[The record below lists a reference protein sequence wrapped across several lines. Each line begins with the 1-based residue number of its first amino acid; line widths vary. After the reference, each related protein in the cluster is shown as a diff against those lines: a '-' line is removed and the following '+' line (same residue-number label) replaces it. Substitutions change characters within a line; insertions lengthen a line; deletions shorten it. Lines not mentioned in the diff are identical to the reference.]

1 MQKHQKNPQKKEK
14 QKMTNLIA
22 VSILSSNVLTLKDRG
37 LQNKD
42 SEISIAVKKE
52 DLIKGVKEPVL
63 YAYRFG
69 MIYDPK
75 NEFKPNVQPN
85 HKLPDK
91 LIEEYFLQLESARKK
106 LAEEQMFYKN
116 LSENKS
122 ENTSENIQLIQD
134 IKKEMVEKNLII
146 DELRKENEILRVTNS
161 KKDETENTNYK
172 IQFDRMENMIKD
184 MQKMQTVKTNRIEI
198 KIGDKSAKIIEK
210 VVHEKFAQITGLI
223 AKKQAVYMYGSA
235 GTGKSALAEQI
246 ADALELEFYPASTI
260 TQEFKLTGY
269 KDASGNYHETN
280 FYKAMKTGGI
290 FFLDEMDSCS
300 PDVLVGINGALANG
314 YFDFPNETVRAH
326 ENFRVIAAGNTIG
339 RGGDMNYTGRFALD
353 ISTLDRFWA
362 IKIDYS
368 PAIDKAVAKND
379 MELVDFAQAIRKAS
393 EESGIMILMSYRSLG
408 RIAEYQDMF
417 SLVEIMDM
425 AVIKGIASDDI
436 RMLARNMN
444 IDTQNKYYK
453 AFKQA
458 A

>member
-1 MQKHQKNPQKKEK
+1 
-14 QKMTNLIA
+14 MTEFID
-22 VSILSSNVLTLKDRG
+22 VQILSSNVLTLKERG

-42 SEISIAVKKE
+42 SEITVVVKKE
-52 DLIKGVKEPVL
+52 DLIQGVKEPVL

-91 LIEEYFLQLESARKK
+91 LVEEYFLQLETARKK
-106 LAEEQMFYKN
+106 LVEEQNLYAK

-122 ENTSENIQLIQD
+122 ENTGENTDEIKQLIQD
-134 IKKEMVEKNLII
+134 IKNETIEKSLII
-146 DELRKENEILRVTNS
+146 DELRKENTELRVLANKNTG
-161 KKDETENTNYK
+161 ENKSDKEQLNRLEK
-172 IQFDRMENMIKD
+172 MIMD
-184 MQKMQTVKTNRIEI
+184 MQAAKTNRIEI
-198 KIGDKSAKIIEK
+198 KVGDKSTKIIEK
-210 VVHEKFAQITGLI
+210 VVHENFSAIAGLI
-223 AKKQAVYMYGSA
+223 ARKQAVYMYGPA
-235 GTGKSALAEQI
+235 GTGKSALAEQV

-269 KDASGNYHETN
+269 KDANGNYHETN

-290 FFLDEMDSCS
+290 FFLDEMDSCAS
-300 PDVLVGINGALANG
+300 EVLVGINGALANG
-314 YFDFPNETVRAH
+314 YFDFPNETVRSH

-339 RGGDMNYTGRFALD
+339 RGGDMNYTGRVALD

-379 MELVDFAQAIRKAS
+379 MELVEFANAVRKAS
-393 EESGIMILMSYRSLG
+393 EESGIMILMSYRSLS
-408 RIAEYQDMF
+408 RIVEFQDMF
-417 SLVEIMDM
+417 SLVEIMDR
-425 AVIKGIASDDI
+425 AVIKGTASDDI
-436 RMLARNMN
+436 KMLARNMN